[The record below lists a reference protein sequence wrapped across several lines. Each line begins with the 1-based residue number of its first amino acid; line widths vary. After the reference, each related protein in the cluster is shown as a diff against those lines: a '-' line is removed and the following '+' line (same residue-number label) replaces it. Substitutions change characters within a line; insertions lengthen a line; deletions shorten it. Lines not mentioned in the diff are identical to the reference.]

1 MIVLTLDVLAH
12 PGEELGARQPTLEGR
27 KLWSMFFSMYQ
38 GRICLLA
45 SGVDTKK
52 TTILMEWLK
61 RENYKAGSLDF
72 SYETTPD
79 AKLERVRA
87 IQAGIGRIDWFID
100 TDPTTVAK
108 VIHEGIPALLVC
120 TPSIPRPEWVKQRD
134 IKAWEQLSQELD
146 TQALARA
153 ERTWKD

>member
-27 KLWSMFFSMYQ
+27 KLWNMFFNMYQ
-38 GRICLLA
+38 GRICILA
-45 SGVDTKK
+45 PGIDTKQ

-72 SYETTPD
+72 SYEATTD

-87 IQAGIGRIDWFID
+87 VQAGIGRIDWFID
-100 TDPTTVAK
+100 TDPATVAK
-108 VIHEGIPALLVC
+108 VIHEGIPSLLVC

-134 IKAWEQLSQELD
+134 VKAWEQLSQEID
-146 TQALARA
+146 AQALVRA